1 MISLIGSYADHM
13 RESESELTAA
23 RRRSRSPTPRF
34 LLALE
39 FKQIIEPDSNILM
52 VGGRAINADTAAD
65 SDGQPPWIDLPA
77 ARARRRPFGC
87 QSGFLGVVGFLRA

>member
-1 MISLIGSYADHM
+1 MISLIGSYLDHM

-65 SDGQPPWIDLPA
+65 ANGQPPWIDLPA
-77 ARARRRPFGC
+77 ARGAAAP
-87 QSGFLGVVGFLRA
+87 LGASLGSQG